1 MVDLNKTPFG
11 RRERE
16 RERERETKG
25 VDLDLLNDGM
35 SFVISH
41 MHSSVLLRRLEF
53 GDAMRIFYLR

>member
-11 RRERE
+11 KERE

-25 VDLDLLNDGM
+25 VDLDHLNDGM

-41 MHSSVLLRRLEF
+41 MHSSVHLRRLEF